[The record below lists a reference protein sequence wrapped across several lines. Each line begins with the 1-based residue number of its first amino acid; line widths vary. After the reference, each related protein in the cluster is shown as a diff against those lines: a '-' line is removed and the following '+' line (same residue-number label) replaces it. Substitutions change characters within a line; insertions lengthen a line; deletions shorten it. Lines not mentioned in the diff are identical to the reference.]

1 MIDYSSRNTRNA
13 HHDQNLDAL
22 PALFPRGRPFENKQ
36 FASREKRRLAAVAR
50 RDARVSPRRTHT
62 SATPCRPT
70 PPRRPDASPGPSPDP
85 IPSWSWTMARSTRS
99 SSRVA
104 CASSGCTR
112 ACSPAT
118 STWYAPLGA
127 RRAPTARPGT
137 ASSATPRSSVAR
149 AKLAE
154 RYRMPTAR
162 PGTRRGG
169 CGKRRDLLF
178 FFDVLRHRRFFFAG
192 SSPVRF
198 LALFKRGATGGGARA
213 PRAHLAA
220 NISRASH
227 RLRRP
232 HASLLTTRAATETHH
247 GPEP

>member
-1 MIDYSSRNTRNA
+1 MTKTSTRSRRFSQEAA
-13 HHDQNLDAL
+13 HLKTNSL
-22 PALFPRGRPFENKQ
+22 RP
-36 FASREKRRLAAVAR
+36 SREKRRLAAVAR

-178 FFDVLRHRRFFFAG
+178 FFDVLRHRRSRVLLWFVTRAFRTRRDRRR
-192 SSPVRF
+192 SVVVEYISPQ
-198 LALFKRGATGGGARA
+198 
-213 PRAHLAA
+213 
-220 NISRASH
+220 ISRA
-227 RLRRP
+227 RLTVSVARTRHP
-232 HASLLTTRAATETHH
+232 SKRAATETHH